1 MNFNENF
8 GNERKN
14 AEIRRGKPT
23 KSFISLLEMT
33 FESSKLHQLIAIYN
47 RMFYCQVARYT
58 KATKI
63 QVFFVDGPPLVC
75 HFLFVSMFYL
85 ISKDLYKRP
94 YGNNTLS

>member
-8 GNERKN
+8 RNERKN
-14 AEIRRGKPT
+14 AEIRRGKST
-23 KSFISLLEMT
+23 KSFISLLAMT
-33 FESSKLHQLIAIYN
+33 FESSKLHQLIAI

-58 KATKI
+58 YASKI

-85 ISKDLYKRP
+85 ISKDYIAV
-94 YGNNTLS
+94 